1 MSSRAK
7 VTLRSVRTVTIHSLI
22 LYFLMYS
29 SRGGSVLVWHVTV
42 VNTCVSFLKEKTFSL
57 KKTLRL
63 KTHLFHSFKGAFF
76 FVDIFSLVFFSTT
89 SISSSVDYSS
99 L

>member
-1 MSSRAK
+1 M
-7 VTLRSVRTVTIHSLI
+7 
-22 LYFLMYS
+22 
-29 SRGGSVLVWHVTV
+29 WHVTA

-76 FVDIFSLVFFSTT
+76 FVDIFSLVFSQPLA
-89 SISSSVDYSS
+89 S
-99 L
+99 LLQLIIAVYNTVQSRQKSRYLLKD